1 MKRIALLLL
10 PLILFIG
17 FLAFKPPAL
26 ASVNKPVTDQV
37 SSGGTSNTPE
47 PGTSKKSSTKPP
59 VIQGGDD
66 EDHDHDRKP
75 KYGGHDD
82 DDYDD

>member
-26 ASVNKPVTDQV
+26 ANVNKPVTDQV

-47 PGTSKKSSTKPP
+47 PGVSKNRSSKPP
-59 VIQGGDD
+59 VIQGRDD
-66 EDHDHDRKP
+66 EDDDHDRKP

>member
-26 ASVNKPVTDQV
+26 ATVFATFRITVQPSVAALARTATVFLFRRANALAARHQTA
-37 SSGGTSNTPE
+37 TSMDL
-47 PGTSKKSSTKPP
+47 PP
-59 VIQGGDD
+59 ATTT
-66 EDHDHDRKP
+66 
-75 KYGGHDD
+75 
-82 DDYDD
+82 

>member
-26 ASVNKPVTDQV
+26 ATVNKPVTDQV

-47 PGTSKKSSTKPP
+47 PGVSKNRSSKPP
-59 VIQGGDD
+59 VIQGRDD
-66 EDHDHDRKP
+66 EDDDHDRKP